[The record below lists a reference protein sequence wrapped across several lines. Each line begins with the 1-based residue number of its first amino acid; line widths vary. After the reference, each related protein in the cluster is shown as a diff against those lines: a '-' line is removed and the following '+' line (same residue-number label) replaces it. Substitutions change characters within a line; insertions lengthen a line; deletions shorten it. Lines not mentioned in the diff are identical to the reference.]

1 MRKEIPSFKSSQ
13 IILKKSIVK
22 FPIRPPTKPWMN
34 DFPCSAQWRSY
45 LPINLDQRQMRVKHH
60 RQVSSNLHEKSKK
73 TISAMLQQEYH
84 FFKRVSEMLRLTGL
98 RYETTK
104 VMQPDDQR
112 NAA

>member
-1 MRKEIPSFKSSQ
+1 MTFHVLPSGGPISQ
-13 IILKKSIVK
+13 SILTRGRCVLSITDRYPATCMKK
-22 FPIRPPTKPWMN
+22 
-34 DFPCSAQWRSY
+34 A
-45 LPINLDQRQMRVKHH
+45 
-60 RQVSSNLHEKSKK
+60 KK
-73 TISAMLQQEYH
+73 QKAISAMLQQEYH